1 MSSDFKADPELQKF
15 ATEAADKC
23 VAFIQQ
29 KFGKTADFSDA
40 FVPDIESMLSLMQLQ
55 MRKAN
60 PSEKDIQT
68 ISTFFGSYLG
78 ETYRRN
84 HGGEWGISNDTP
96 ALSFGGGYCSYPWAR
111 VYKRLEK
118 GEEDNV
124 HHWYTG
130 MRQYAAGE
138 TEGSSLQA
146 PLPLKPQPEKKRG
159 LFARLLGRA

>member
-1 MSSDFKADPELQKF
+1 MSSDFKADLELQKF
-15 ATEAADKC
+15 VTEAADKC

-40 FVPDIESMLSLMQLQ
+40 FVPEIERMLGLMQLQ
-55 MRKAN
+55 MKKAN
-60 PSEKDIQT
+60 PSEKDVQT

-96 ALSFGGGYCSYPWAR
+96 ALSFGAGYCSYPWAR
-111 VYKRLEK
+111 VYKRLEN

-124 HHWYTG
+124 HHWYAG
-130 MRQYAAGE
+130 MLQYASGE
-138 TEGSSLQA
+138 TEVSA
-146 PLPLKPQPEKKRG
+146 PLPLKPQTEAKKG
-159 LFARLLGRA
+159 LLARLFGRD